1 MNSAKH
7 LKELQLRPDTP
18 APSGGAAE
26 DSCGEIVP
34 LQSNP

>member
-18 APSGGAAE
+18 AQLEEPLKIVAAR
-26 DSCGEIVP
+26 
-34 LQSNP
+34 